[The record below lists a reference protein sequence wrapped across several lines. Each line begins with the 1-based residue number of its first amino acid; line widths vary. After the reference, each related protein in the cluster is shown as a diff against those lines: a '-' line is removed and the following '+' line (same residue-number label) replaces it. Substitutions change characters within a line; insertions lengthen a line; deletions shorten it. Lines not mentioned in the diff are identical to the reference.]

1 MLIYVN
7 FYVNII
13 YFFKVMKLNI
23 NLKPEQLRQLS
34 EDINRTLSQPM
45 NIDDIIKDTHEDL
58 LEAKMLNEE
67 AEKKQ

>member
-1 MLIYVN
+1 
-7 FYVNII
+7 
-13 YFFKVMKLNI
+13 MKLNI

-34 EDINRTLSQPM
+34 EDINQTLSQPM
-45 NIDDIIKDTHEDL
+45 NIDNIIKDTHEDL